1 IKDEDGKT
9 KSPERQRLL
18 RWDRRPPN
26 EILVNGFIP
35 QVINETPNLQDTD
48 LFGYVKS
55 NTKSIFVSTTKTK
68 YKNGKRYQPW
78 SPRTRDNGVI
88 YQYEIFA
95 PGGIDVNNS
104 FGDRSPW
111 SNQLEVAFPGGIR
124 PEFIRSVRELHNGR
138 IQRIW
143 INPNFQGPSDLE
155 GISASS
161 KTSQVMWHPDHPDG
175 NHKDP
180 NAYRSFNPDE
190 DMFGGNG
197 EVPDEEDL
205 PVYNESRL
213 LPDGEYQIKSSLD
226 QNVIAE
232 LASDEYVK
240 ASKNYGLDKQKWK
253 FTYDS
258 SRQAYIIKSSDKSQV
273 FTWDSQH
280 SKKIMGYYDQGN
292 KDQYWKIE
300 RTEDGFYKFR
310 NYYDSKVVLDLQNSN
325 TSSGT
330 SLQGW
335 EDNGTNAQKWL
346 ITPVFNQ
353 TIENGEYQIKSSLG
367 LTVELSANS
376 DGGLVTAW
384 YNYYGLDN
392 QKWNFIYDS
401 NKRAYKIKSAQNP
414 NLLLTWN
421 SNSSEKFV
429 RGYTESGENNQY
441 WRTERTDDG
450 FLKFRNLNNPKMV
463 LSKTR
468 NVNAALIV
476 QEDDGAKE
484 QKWLITP
491 VINQTIEDGEYVIK
505 SSIAPNKVA
514 DLTTDRDVITYDNHY
529 GNNQKWRFTFNKD
542 KQAYRVVSVNKPDL
556 AFAWDSNHSGKII
569 GATGDYDDQ
578 YWRLVKTSDGYFT
591 LRNYK
596 DPKMVLDVPN
606 SNPNNDVQLQAYEDN
621 GTKAQKWSLQR
632 ADAPIIPNGTY
643 NISSIK
649 NYKKVIQHDYDNH
662 KAVIWDHNY
671 NNHNNWDLIWDSSNK
686 AYKIRN
692 QFNKNLAL
700 TYQGVG
706 KTVGVTTIHDE
717 TYTSDVLRQL
727 WTIEYDNVTG
737 GFLIRSLYEPSQAL
751 DLRGD
756 SLANGT
762 DIITYKITF
771 NEIQMWNL
779 MPRKSQ

>member
-1 IKDEDGKT
+1 
-9 KSPERQRLL
+9 
-18 RWDRRPPN
+18 
-26 EILVNGFIP
+26 
-35 QVINETPNLQDTD
+35 
-48 LFGYVKS
+48 
-55 NTKSIFVSTTKTK
+55 
-68 YKNGKRYQPW
+68 
-78 SPRTRDNGVI
+78 
-88 YQYEIFA
+88 
-95 PGGIDVNNS
+95 
-104 FGDRSPW
+104 
-111 SNQLEVAFPGGIR
+111 
-124 PEFIRSVRELHNGR
+124 
-138 IQRIW
+138 
-143 INPNFQGPSDLE
+143 
-155 GISASS
+155 
-161 KTSQVMWHPDHPDG
+161 
-175 NHKDP
+175 
-180 NAYRSFNPDE
+180 
-190 DMFGGNG
+190 MFGGNG

-335 EDNGTNAQKWL
+335 EDNGTNA
-346 ITPVFNQ
+346 
-353 TIENGEYQIKSSLG
+353 
-367 LTVELSANS
+367 
-376 DGGLVTAW
+376 
-384 YNYYGLDN
+384 
-392 QKWNFIYDS
+392 
-401 NKRAYKIKSAQNP
+401 
-414 NLLLTWN
+414 
-421 SNSSEKFV
+421 
-429 RGYTESGENNQY
+429 
-441 WRTERTDDG
+441 
-450 FLKFRNLNNPKMV
+450 
-463 LSKTR
+463 
-468 NVNAALIV
+468 
-476 QEDDGAKE
+476 